1 MFIRKVAL
9 VNYRNFK
16 GANFYFDKGINTI
29 IGENASGKT
38 NLFRAIRLLLDS
50 SMPRYTLKL
59 QEGDFNRSIGEWR
72 GHWIIISAE
81 FDDIAK
87 DEASQSLFL
96 HGAGN
101 AEAEIVSRA
110 TYSLIFR
117 PKSFIR
123 QSLSKITSGDR
134 SALEEILRPI
144 TIDDYETI
152 LVGKSSV
159 DLSNPSVY
167 KKIVGDFENIIF
179 PEKLNHPE
187 LGVKLPNI
195 LNIPNEVCLTYI
207 KALRDVVSDFHNNK
221 TNPLLTL
228 LKRKSGEIS
237 TTDFQ
242 PIADLV
248 RNLNNEIEN
257 LPDICAVNS
266 DIATTIKDAVG
277 DTYSPKGMS
286 IKSSLSEESNE
297 LFQSL
302 KLFVAESSDGYEG
315 AIHEMS
321 LGGANLLYL
330 TLKLLEFKYQHANQ
344 SIANFLLIE
353 EPEAHIHTHI
363 QKSLFE
369 NIKYHNTQIIYSTHS
384 SNISEISNIK
394 NMNIIGFVNNNCE
407 VFQPSKS
414 LNDEQCEFIQRY
426 LDAIRSNLL
435 FARSVILVEGD
446 AEELLIP
453 TLIKKVIG
461 LSLDEIGIS
470 LINIRSTGF
479 ENVALLFSDERIKKK
494 CSIVTDLDAAFFDIT
509 IPEGADNDND
519 EIKVKKKA
527 AASQKSGSER
537 KVRLQNF
544 SNNNDWVEVFF
555 AEHTFEVDFIKSGNK
570 YYLGKIVDD
579 VYKQAATIEV
589 AKNELNSSDI
599 SISGV
604 RALTMANY
612 QGKGWFALTLGKVI
626 DFKTAIPD
634 YIFDAIKFSHGDF
647 NRQLKY
653 KILEHR
659 YNSVVEHVSF
669 AQEQISKLKEPEDMQ
684 LKNEW
689 SGYIKAYEDGLNA
702 FTPKWNMFDILKDDV
717 DALKT
722 QMMNDLPNENKD
734 ILRRI

>member
-1 MFIRKVAL
+1 MFIKKVTL

-50 SMPRYTLKL
+50 SMPRYSLKL

-81 FDDIAK
+81 FDNIAK

-96 HGAGN
+96 HGTGN
-101 AEAEIVSRA
+101 AENEVVSRA

-117 PKSFIR
+117 PKSYIR
-123 QSLSKITSGDR
+123 QSLSKIDIGDR
-134 SALEEILRPI
+134 VALEQILKTI
-144 TIDDYETI
+144 TLDDYETI
-152 LVGKSSV
+152 LVGKSTV
-159 DLSNPSVY
+159 DLSDPSVY
-167 KKIVGDFENIIF
+167 KKIIGDFDKIIF

-187 LGVKLPNI
+187 LGVRLPNI

-228 LKRKSGEIS
+228 LKRKSGEIKS
-237 TTDFQ
+237 NDFQ

-257 LPDICAVNS
+257 SPDICAVNS

-277 DTYSPKGMS
+277 DTYAPKGMS
-286 IKSSLSEESNE
+286 IKSSLSEEADE

-302 KLFVAESSDGYEG
+302 KLFVAESADGYEG

-369 NIKYHNTQIIYSTHS
+369 NIKYNNTQIIYSTHS

-394 NMNIIGFVNNNCE
+394 NMNIIGFVDNNCE

-414 LNDEQCEFIQRY
+414 LSNEQCEFIQRY

-494 CSIVTDLDAAFFDIT
+494 CSIVTDLDEAFFDIT
-509 IPEGADNDND
+509 IPENADKDD
-519 EIKVKKKA
+519 VEIKAKIKA
-527 AASQKSGSER
+527 AASQKSGAER
-537 KVRLQNF
+537 KKRLQDF
-544 SNNNDWVEVFF
+544 CNNNNWIEVFF
-555 AEHTFEVDFIKSGNK
+555 ADHTFEVDFIKSGNQF
-570 YYLGKIVDD
+570 YLSNIAKD
-579 VYKQAATIEV
+579 VYKQEAKIEI
-589 AKNELNSSDI
+589 AKSELNSSQI
-599 SISGV
+599 SISGIRV
-604 RALTMANY
+604 LAMANY
-612 QGKGWFALTLGKVI
+612 QGKGWFALTLGKAI

-634 YIFDAIKFSHGDF
+634 YIFHAIKFSHGDF

-669 AQEQISKLKEPEDMQ
+669 AQDKISKLNEPKDLQ

-689 SGYIKAYEDGLNA
+689 IRYIKPYEDGLND
-702 FTPKWNMFDILKDDV
+702 FTPKWVTFDILKDDI
-717 DALKT
+717 DTLKT
-722 QMMNDLPNENKD
+722 EMISDLPAENKD
-734 ILRRI
+734 ILGRI

>member
-1 MFIRKVAL
+1 MFIRKLTL

-50 SMPRYTLKL
+50 SMPRYSLKL
-59 QEGDFNRSIGEWR
+59 NEGDFNRSIGDWR
-72 GHWIIISAE
+72 GHWIIISVE
-81 FDDIAK
+81 FDDIAT
-87 DEASQSLFL
+87 DETSQSLFL
-96 HGAGN
+96 HGVGN
-101 AEAEIVSRA
+101 AEDEVVSRA

-117 PKSFIR
+117 PKSFVR
-123 QSLSKITSGDR
+123 QDLSKINPGDID
-134 SALEEILRPI
+134 SLNEILNGI

-152 LVGKSSV
+152 LVGKGAV
-159 DLSNPSVY
+159 DLSDGSNY
-167 KKIVGDFENIIF
+167 KIIVGDFDNASF
-179 PEKLNHPE
+179 PKNLNHPD

-195 LNIPNEVCLTYI
+195 LNIPNEVSLTFI

-237 TTDFQ
+237 STDFK

-248 RNLNNEIEN
+248 RNLNSEIEKF
-257 LPDICAVNS
+257 PDICTVS
-266 DIATTIKDAVG
+266 TDISTTIKDAVG

-286 IKSSLSEESNE
+286 IKSSLSEESDE

-302 KLFVAESSDGYEG
+302 KLFVAESVDGYEG

-369 NIKYHNTQIIYSTHS
+369 NIKYDNTQIIYSTHS
-384 SNISEISNIK
+384 SNISEVSNIK
-394 NMNIIGFVNNNCE
+394 NMNIIGFVNDQCE
-407 VFQPSKS
+407 VFQPSTGLS
-414 LNDEQCEFIQRY
+414 DEQCEFIQRY

-435 FARSVILVEGD
+435 FARSVVLVEGD

-479 ENVALLFSDERIKKK
+479 ENVAMLFSDERIKKK
-494 CSIVTDLDAAFFDIT
+494 CSIVTDLDEAFFDIK
-509 IPEGADNDND
+509 IPEDANKDDI
-519 EIKVKKKA
+519 EIKAKKKA
-527 AASQKSGSER
+527 AASQKSGAER
-537 KVRLQNF
+537 KTRLQDFCNK
-544 SNNNDWVEVFF
+544 NNWIEVFF
-555 AEHTFEVDFIKSGNK
+555 ADHTFEVDFIKSGNHQ
-570 YYLGKIVDD
+570 YLENIVRDI
-579 VYKQAATIEV
+579 YKQEATITDSI
-589 AKNELNSSDI
+589 NELKSGDLKK
-599 SISGV
+599 SGV

-634 YIFDAIKFSHGDF
+634 YILNAIQFSHGGF

-659 YNSVVEHVSF
+659 YNSVINHVVF
-669 AQEQISKLKEPEDMQ
+669 AQTTISELNKPTDLDLKS
-684 LKNEW
+684 EW
-689 SGYIKAYEDGLNA
+689 IKYIKAYEDGLSA
-702 FTPKWNMFDILKDDV
+702 FRPKWDAFDISKDDV
-717 DALKT
+717 DFLKVE
-722 QMMNDLPNENKD
+722 MIKDLPTENND
-734 ILRRI
+734 ILRRL

>member
-1 MFIRKVAL
+1 MFIKKVTL

-50 SMPRYTLKL
+50 SMPRYSLKL

-81 FDDIAK
+81 FDNIAK

-96 HGAGN
+96 HGTGN
-101 AEAEIVSRA
+101 AENEVVSRA

-117 PKSFIR
+117 PKSYIR
-123 QSLSKITSGDR
+123 QSLSKIDIGDR
-134 SALEEILRPI
+134 VALEQILKTI
-144 TIDDYETI
+144 TLDDYETI
-152 LVGKSSV
+152 LVGKSTV
-159 DLSNPSVY
+159 DLSDPSVY
-167 KKIVGDFENIIF
+167 KKIIGDFDKIIF
-179 PEKLNHPE
+179 PKKLNHPE
-187 LGVKLPNI
+187 LGVRLPNI

-228 LKRKSGEIS
+228 LKRKSGEIKS
-237 TTDFQ
+237 NDFQ

-257 LPDICAVNS
+257 FPDICAVNS

-277 DTYSPKGMS
+277 DTYAPKGMS
-286 IKSSLSEESNE
+286 IKSSLSEEADE

-302 KLFVAESSDGYEG
+302 KLFVAESADGYEG

-369 NIKYHNTQIIYSTHS
+369 NIKYNNTQIIYSTHS

-394 NMNIIGFVNNNCE
+394 NMNIIGFVDNNCE

-414 LNDEQCEFIQRY
+414 LSNEQCEFIQRY

-494 CSIVTDLDAAFFDIT
+494 CSIVTDLDEAFFDIT
-509 IPEGADNDND
+509 IPENADKDD
-519 EIKVKKKA
+519 VEIKAKIKA
-527 AASQKSGSER
+527 AASQKSGAER
-537 KVRLQNF
+537 KKRLQDF
-544 SNNNDWVEVFF
+544 CNNNNWIEVFF
-555 AEHTFEVDFIKSGNK
+555 ADHTFEVDFIKSGNQF
-570 YYLGKIVDD
+570 YLSNIAKD
-579 VYKQAATIEV
+579 VYKQEAKIEI
-589 AKNELNSSDI
+589 AKSELNSSQI
-599 SISGV
+599 SISGIRV
-604 RALTMANY
+604 LAMANY
-612 QGKGWFALTLGKVI
+612 QGKGWFALTLGKAI

-634 YIFDAIKFSHGDF
+634 YIFHAIKFSHGDF

-669 AQEQISKLKEPEDMQ
+669 AQDKISKLNEPKDLQ

-689 SGYIKAYEDGLNA
+689 IRYIKPYEDGLND
-702 FTPKWNMFDILKDDV
+702 FTPKWVTFDILKDDI
-717 DALKT
+717 DTLKT
-722 QMMNDLPNENKD
+722 EMISDLPAENKD
-734 ILRRI
+734 ILGRI

>member
-59 QEGDFNRSIGEWR
+59 QESDFNRSIGEWR

-134 SALEEILRPI
+134 SALEEIIRSI

-266 DIATTIKDAVG
+266 DITTTIKDAVG

-302 KLFVAESSDGYEG
+302 KLFVAESSDGHEG

-414 LNDEQCEFIQRY
+414 LSDEQCEFIQRY

-479 ENVALLFSDERIKKK
+479 ENVALLFNDERIKKK
-494 CSIVTDLDAAFFDIT
+494 CSIVTDLDEAFFDIT
-509 IPEGADNDND
+509 IPENADNDND

-527 AASQKSGSER
+527 AASQKSGAER

-570 YYLGKIVDD
+570 SYLGKIVDD

-669 AQEQISKLKEPEDMQ
+669 AQEQIRKLNEPEDIQ

-717 DALKT
+717 DALKI

>member
-1 MFIRKVAL
+1 MFIKKVTL

-50 SMPRYTLKL
+50 SMPRYSLKL

-81 FDDIAK
+81 FDNIAK

-96 HGAGN
+96 HGTGN
-101 AEAEIVSRA
+101 AENEVVSRA

-117 PKSFIR
+117 PKSYIR
-123 QSLSKITSGDR
+123 QSLSKIDIGDR
-134 SALEEILRPI
+134 VALEQILKTI
-144 TIDDYETI
+144 TLDDYETI
-152 LVGKSSV
+152 LVGKSTV
-159 DLSNPSVY
+159 DLSDPSVY
-167 KKIVGDFENIIF
+167 KKIIGDFDKIIF

-187 LGVKLPNI
+187 LGVRLPNI

-228 LKRKSGEIS
+228 LKRKSGEIKS
-237 TTDFQ
+237 NDFQ

-257 LPDICAVNS
+257 FPDICAVNS

-277 DTYSPKGMS
+277 DTYAPKGMS
-286 IKSSLSEESNE
+286 IKSSLSEEADE

-302 KLFVAESSDGYEG
+302 KLFVAESADGYEG

-369 NIKYHNTQIIYSTHS
+369 NIKYNNTQIIYSTHS

-394 NMNIIGFVNNNCE
+394 NMNIIGFVDNNCE

-414 LNDEQCEFIQRY
+414 LSNEQCEFIQRY

-494 CSIVTDLDAAFFDIT
+494 CSIVTDLDEAFFDIT
-509 IPEGADNDND
+509 IPENADKDD
-519 EIKVKKKA
+519 VEIKAKIKA
-527 AASQKSGSER
+527 AASQKSGAER
-537 KVRLQNF
+537 KKRLQDF
-544 SNNNDWVEVFF
+544 CNNNNWIEVFF
-555 AEHTFEVDFIKSGNK
+555 ADHTFEVDFIKSGNQF
-570 YYLGKIVDD
+570 YLSNIAKD
-579 VYKQAATIEV
+579 VYKQEAKIEI
-589 AKNELNSSDI
+589 AKSELNSSQI
-599 SISGV
+599 SISGIRV
-604 RALTMANY
+604 LAMANY
-612 QGKGWFALTLGKVI
+612 QGKGWFALTLGKAI

-634 YIFDAIKFSHGDF
+634 YIFHAIKFSHGDF

-669 AQEQISKLKEPEDMQ
+669 AQDKISKLNEPKDLQ

-689 SGYIKAYEDGLNA
+689 IRYIKPYEDGLND
-702 FTPKWNMFDILKDDV
+702 FTPKWVTFDILKDDI
-717 DALKT
+717 DTLKT
-722 QMMNDLPNENKD
+722 EMISDLPAENKD
-734 ILRRI
+734 ILGRI

>member
-1 MFIRKVAL
+1 MFIKKLTL

-16 GANFYFDKGINTI
+16 GANFHFDKGINTI

-50 SMPRYTLKL
+50 SMPRYSLKL

-72 GHWIIISAE
+72 GHWIIISVE
-81 FDDIAK
+81 FDNIAK

-96 HGAGN
+96 HGTGN
-101 AEAEIVSRA
+101 AEAEVVSRA

-123 QSLSKITSGDR
+123 QLLSKIAPGDQV
-134 SALEEILRPI
+134 ALEEILKSI
-144 TIDDYETI
+144 TLDDYETI
-152 LVGKSSV
+152 LVGKSAV
-159 DLSNPSVY
+159 DLSDPSLY
-167 KKIVGDFENIIF
+167 KSIVGDFDNVVF
-179 PEKLNHPE
+179 PGKLNHPD

-237 TTDFQ
+237 STDFQ

-257 LPDICAVNS
+257 FPEICAVNS

-286 IKSSLSEESNE
+286 IKSSLSEDSDE

-302 KLFVAESSDGYEG
+302 KLFVAESADGYEG

-369 NIKYHNTQIIYSTHS
+369 NIKYNNTQIIYSTHS

-394 NMNIIGFVNNNCE
+394 NMNIIGFVDNNCE

-414 LNDEQCEFIQRY
+414 LSNEQCEFIQRY

-453 TLIKKVIG
+453 TLVKKVIG

-494 CSIVTDLDAAFFDIT
+494 CSIVTDLDAAFYDIT
-509 IPEGADNDND
+509 IPEGADKDD
-519 EIKVKKKA
+519 VEIKAKKKA
-527 AASQKSGSER
+527 AASQKSGAER

-544 SNNNDWVEVFF
+544 CNNNNWVEVFF
-555 AEHTFEVDFIKSGNK
+555 ADHTFEVDFIKSGNK
-570 YYLGKIVDD
+570 YYLSKIVKD
-579 VYKQAATIEV
+579 VYKQEATITK
-589 AKNELNSSDI
+589 ATNELMSSEI
-599 SISGV
+599 SISGI
-604 RALTMANY
+604 RALAMANY
-612 QGKGWFALTLGKVI
+612 QGKGWFALTLGKEI

-634 YIFDAIKFSHGDF
+634 YIFNAIKFSHGYF

-653 KILEHR
+653 KILKHR
-659 YNSVVEHVSF
+659 YNSVIEHVSF
-669 AQEQISKLKEPEDMQ
+669 AHEQISKLNEPKD
-684 LKNEW
+684 LKNKNEW
-689 SGYIKAYEDGLNA
+689 SSYIKPYEDWLGV
-702 FTPKWNMFDILKDDV
+702 FTPKWEMFDILKGDI
-717 DALKT
+717 DALKIE
-722 QMMNDLPNENKD
+722 MIKDIPNENSD

>member
-1 MFIRKVAL
+1 MFIRKLTL

-50 SMPRYTLKL
+50 SMPRYSLKL
-59 QEGDFNRSIGEWR
+59 NEGDFNRSIGDWR
-72 GHWIIISAE
+72 GHWIIISVE
-81 FDDIAK
+81 FDDIAT
-87 DEASQSLFL
+87 DETSQSLFL
-96 HGAGN
+96 HGVGN
-101 AEAEIVSRA
+101 AEDDVVSRA

-117 PKSFIR
+117 PKSFVR
-123 QSLSKITSGDR
+123 QDLSKINPGDID
-134 SALEEILRPI
+134 SLNEILNGI

-152 LVGKSSV
+152 LVGKGAV
-159 DLSNPSVY
+159 DLSDSSNY
-167 KKIVGDFENIIF
+167 KIIVGDFDNASF
-179 PEKLNHPE
+179 PKNLNHPD

-195 LNIPNEVCLTYI
+195 LNIPNEVSLTFI

-237 TTDFQ
+237 STDFK

-248 RNLNNEIEN
+248 RNLNSEIEKF
-257 LPDICAVNS
+257 PDICTVS
-266 DIATTIKDAVG
+266 TDISTTIKDAVG

-286 IKSSLSEESNE
+286 IKSSLSEESDE

-302 KLFVAESSDGYEG
+302 KLFVAESVDGYEG

-369 NIKYHNTQIIYSTHS
+369 NIKYDNTQIIYSTHS
-384 SNISEISNIK
+384 SNISEVSNIK
-394 NMNIIGFVNNNCE
+394 NMNIIGFVNDQCE
-407 VFQPSKS
+407 VFQPSTGLS
-414 LNDEQCEFIQRY
+414 DEQCEFIQRY

-435 FARSVILVEGD
+435 FARSVVLVEGD

-494 CSIVTDLDAAFFDIT
+494 CSIVTDLDEAFFDIK
-509 IPEGADNDND
+509 IPEDANKDDI
-519 EIKVKKKA
+519 EIKAKKKA
-527 AASQKSGSER
+527 AASQKSGAER
-537 KVRLQNF
+537 KTRLQDFCNK
-544 SNNNDWVEVFF
+544 NNWIEVFF
-555 AEHTFEVDFIKSGNK
+555 ADHTFEVDFIKSGNHQ
-570 YYLGKIVDD
+570 YLENIVRDI
-579 VYKQAATIEV
+579 YKQEATITDSI
-589 AKNELNSSDI
+589 NELKSGDLKK
-599 SISGV
+599 SGV

-634 YIFDAIKFSHGDF
+634 YILNAIQFSHGGF

-659 YNSVVEHVSF
+659 YNSVINHVVF
-669 AQEQISKLKEPEDMQ
+669 AQTTISELNKPTDLDLKS
-684 LKNEW
+684 EW
-689 SGYIKAYEDGLNA
+689 IKYIKAYEDGLSA
-702 FTPKWNMFDILKDDV
+702 FRPKWDAFDISKDDV
-717 DALKT
+717 DFLKVE
-722 QMMNDLPNENKD
+722 MIKDLPTENND
-734 ILRRI
+734 ILRRL

>member
-1 MFIRKVAL
+1 MFIKKVTL

-50 SMPRYTLKL
+50 SMPRYSLKL

-81 FDDIAK
+81 FDNIAK

-96 HGAGN
+96 HGTGN
-101 AEAEIVSRA
+101 AENEVVSRA

-117 PKSFIR
+117 PKSYIR
-123 QSLSKITSGDR
+123 QSLSKIDIGDR
-134 SALEEILRPI
+134 VALEQILKTI
-144 TIDDYETI
+144 TLDDYETI
-152 LVGKSSV
+152 LVGKSTV
-159 DLSNPSVY
+159 DLSDPSVY
-167 KKIVGDFENIIF
+167 KKIIGDFDKIIF

-187 LGVKLPNI
+187 LGVRLPNI

-228 LKRKSGEIS
+228 LKRKSGEIKS
-237 TTDFQ
+237 NDFQ

-257 LPDICAVNS
+257 FPDICAVNS

-277 DTYSPKGMS
+277 DTYAPKGMS
-286 IKSSLSEESNE
+286 IKSSLSEEADE

-302 KLFVAESSDGYEG
+302 KLFVAESADGYEG

-369 NIKYHNTQIIYSTHS
+369 NIKYNNTQIIYSTHS

-394 NMNIIGFVNNNCE
+394 NMNIIGFVDNNCE

-414 LNDEQCEFIQRY
+414 LSNEQCEFIQRY

-479 ENVALLFSDERIKKK
+479 ENIALLFSDERIKKK
-494 CSIVTDLDAAFFDIT
+494 CSIVTDLDEAFFDFT
-509 IPEGADNDND
+509 IPENADKDD
-519 EIKVKKKA
+519 VEIKAKIKA
-527 AASQKSGSER
+527 AASQKSGAER
-537 KVRLQNF
+537 KKRLQDF
-544 SNNNDWVEVFF
+544 CNNNNWIEVFF
-555 AEHTFEVDFIKSGNK
+555 ADHTFEVDFIKSGNQF
-570 YYLGKIVDD
+570 YLSNIAKD
-579 VYKQAATIEV
+579 VYKQEAKIEI
-589 AKNELNSSDI
+589 AKSELNSSQI
-599 SISGV
+599 SISGIRV
-604 RALTMANY
+604 LAMANY
-612 QGKGWFALTLGKVI
+612 QGKGWFALTLGKAI

-634 YIFDAIKFSHGDF
+634 YIFHAIKFSHGDF

-669 AQEQISKLKEPEDMQ
+669 AQDKISKLNEPKDLQ

-689 SGYIKAYEDGLNA
+689 IRYIKPYEDGLND
-702 FTPKWNMFDILKDDV
+702 FTPKWVTFDILKDDI
-717 DALKT
+717 DTLKT
-722 QMMNDLPNENKD
+722 EMISDLPAENKD
-734 ILRRI
+734 ILGRI

>member
-134 SALEEILRPI
+134 SALEEILRSI

-152 LVGKSSV
+152 LVGKSTV

-179 PEKLNHPE
+179 PQKLNNPE

-414 LNDEQCEFIQRY
+414 LSDVQCEFIQRY

-494 CSIVTDLDAAFFDIT
+494 CSIVTDLDEAFFDIT

-527 AASQKSGSER
+527 AASQKSGAER

-570 YYLGKIVDD
+570 YYLDKIVDD
-579 VYKQAATIEV
+579 VYKQAATIEI

-659 YNSVVEHVSF
+659 YKSVVEHVSF
-669 AQEQISKLKEPEDMQ
+669 AQELISKLNEPEDIQ
-684 LKNEW
+684 LKKEW

-702 FTPKWNMFDILKDDV
+702 FTPKWNMFDILKGDV
-717 DALKT
+717 DALKI